1 MFIVAKQNRY
11 FRRFKQMAATT
22 PSRAMTL
29 AEVGVLD
36 SRVFRSLLRRGMIA
50 VAPSGRYYL
59 VHTNTEEFLAHRR
72 RAALVGLALAGT
84 VLTIGMVVRALVI

>member
-11 FRRFKQMAATT
+11 LRRFQQMAALT

-29 AEVGVLD
+29 AEVGVRD
-36 SRVFRSLLRRGMIA
+36 SHVFRSLVRHGAIA

-59 VHTNTEEFLAHRR
+59 VHSRTQEFLAERR
-72 RAALVGLALAGT
+72 RAALIGLALAGT
-84 VLTIGMVVRALVI
+84 MVTIGLLVRLIV

>member
-11 FRRFKQMAATT
+11 LRRFEQMAATR

-29 AEVGVLD
+29 AEVGVRD
-36 SRVFRSLLRRGMIA
+36 SHVFRSLLRRGVIA

-59 VHTNTEEFLAHRR
+59 MPAETQEFLAHRR
-72 RAALVGLALAGT
+72 RGALIGLAIAGT
-84 VLTIGMVVRALVI
+84 VLTIGMFVRLLA

>member
-11 FRRFKQMAATT
+11 FRRFQQMAATT

-29 AEVGVLD
+29 AEVGVRD
-36 SRVFRSLLRRGMIA
+36 SHVFRSLIRHGMIA

-59 VHTNTEEFLAHRR
+59 VHTRTEEFLAERR
-72 RAALVGLALAGT
+72 RLALIGLALAGT
-84 VLTIGMVVRALVI
+84 ALTIGMFVRLLA

>member
-11 FRRFKQMAATT
+11 FRRFQQMAATT

-29 AEVGVLD
+29 AEVGVRD
-36 SRVFRSLLRRGMIA
+36 SRVFRSLLRHGLIA

-59 VHTNTEEFLAHRR
+59 VHTETQEFLAQRR
-72 RAALVGLALAGT
+72 RAALIGLALAGT
-84 VLTIGMVVRALVI
+84 AVTIGMFVRLIA